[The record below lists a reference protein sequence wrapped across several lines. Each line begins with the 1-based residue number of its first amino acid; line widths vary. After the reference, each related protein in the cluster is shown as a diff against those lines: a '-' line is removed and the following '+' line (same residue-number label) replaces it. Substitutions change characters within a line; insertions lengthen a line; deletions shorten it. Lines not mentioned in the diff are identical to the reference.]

1 MRFVSGYVL
10 PIVEISK
17 AISIIFTSYSPYLV
31 KDAPIS
37 RKIFV
42 ADLTELSIFVPK
54 IKKVLF
60 SAYYFWKNGHNRDKP
75 PILHNE
81 GCKAQLCVTF
91 VFLDFFPIRLQ
102 AAQPFAAP
110 VHKAHKSD
118 GQYY

>member
-54 IKKVLF
+54 IKK
-60 SAYYFWKNGHNRDKP
+60 A
-75 PILHNE
+75 
-81 GCKAQLCVTF
+81 
-91 VFLDFFPIRLQ
+91 FFPLIIFGKTDIIEINPLYCITKV
-102 AAQPFAAP
+102 AKHNCA
-110 VHKAHKSD
+110 
-118 GQYY
+118 